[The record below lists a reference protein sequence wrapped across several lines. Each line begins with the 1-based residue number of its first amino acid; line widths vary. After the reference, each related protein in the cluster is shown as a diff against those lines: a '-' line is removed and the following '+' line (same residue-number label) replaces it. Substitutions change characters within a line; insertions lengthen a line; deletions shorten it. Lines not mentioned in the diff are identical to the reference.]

1 MCKSRVY
8 VCMWYNVSCTG
19 NHFFDFFRAC
29 VRWEDQVQEAGEEK
43 RGRNRTEHLN
53 KEKEGA
59 ERGSKEGGER
69 KERQKGEE
77 KDREG
82 CQELDAVVF

>member
-8 VCMWYNVSCTG
+8 VCMLYNVSCTG

-29 VRWEDQVQEAGEEK
+29 VRWENQVQEAGEEK

-53 KEKEGA
+53 KEKEG
-59 ERGSKEGGER
+59 GER
-69 KERQKGEE
+69 EERQKGEE
-77 KDREG
+77 KVREG